1 MKKQLLFAAMLMLSA
16 APAVSVSAAQPFAA
30 AAEEGQ
36 TLATQEQ
43 YDALQNS
50 IYKLR
55 QSIEAMLKEI
65 NEKYADAE
73 DTKNS
78 LEFNKNSLD
87 DMAAEVKGKF
97 GAETLTVAEV
107 EKYQATVA
115 EMAEGLKDAVKNAEQ
130 EVYSFQ
136 VNTHYQDASMH
147 KSECLGKVPENVQN
161 YYAPSFDDL
170 DAEMM
175 QVYMPVMMGGPIESA
190 EKAKEMCAQF
200 DAISAKADSLVAASK
215 KASTLLDDI
224 TATLASLDAEIA
236 KIKKDFPEYDLSAV
250 NESAEYWKNL
260 AAEFA
265 QAPAEGADLYTEK
278 QIADFAV
285 EFGYFKEN
293 VSGVYAQAQKDEWM
307 AQFNAKYYPASQEM
321 DGLISQLNTECPTVK
336 DKYFTKLDDL
346 NVEMT
351 QMYMKLYQEDLT
363 QEQFNAMLARI
374 DAILA
379 EGQKIV
385 DEAKEAEKVATGIS
399 GITVSEAVK
408 AGKVYS
414 IDGKRVSKSAK
425 GLVLVII
432 NGKKVILK

>member
-43 YDALQNS
+43 YDALQKS
-50 IYKLR
+50 ISDL
-55 QSIEAMLKEI
+55 QQNIDAMLKEI

-73 DTKNS
+73 DTKGS
-78 LEFNKNSLD
+78 LEFNKTSLS
-87 DMAAEVKGKF
+87 DMAAEVKDKF
-97 GAETLTVAEV
+97 AAGTLTAAEV
-107 EKYQATVA
+107 ESYQAQVA

-136 VNTHYQDASMH
+136 VNTHYQNASMH

-200 DAISAKADSLVAASK
+200 DAISAKADALLNSAVQAGALV
-215 KASTLLDDI
+215 DDI
-224 TATLASLDAEIA
+224 TETLASLDEKLA
-236 KIKKDFPEYDLSAV
+236 KVKADFPEYDLSMMQ
-250 NESAEYWKNL
+250 ESAGYWKSF

-265 QAPAEGADLYTEK
+265 QAPAEGTAPYTEK
-278 QIADFAV
+278 QIADYAQN
-285 EFGYFKEN
+285 FGYFKE
-293 VSGVYAQAQKDEWM
+293 SAAGVYAEAQKDEWM
-307 AQFNAKYYPASQEM
+307 AQFNAKYTPASEKMNELVSILDAQ
-321 DGLISQLNTECPTVK
+321 CPIVGS
-336 DKYFTKLDDL
+336 KYFTLLDDL
-346 NVEMT
+346 NVELN
-351 QMYMKLYQEDLT
+351 QMYMSLYMGELT
-363 QEQFNAMLARI
+363 QETFDKMLARI

-379 EGQKIV
+379 EAQKIV

-399 GITVSEAVK
+399 DITVNKATK
-408 AGKVYS
+408 AGNVYS
-414 IDGKRVSKSAK
+414 LDGKRVSKSAK
-425 GLVLVII
+425 GLVII
-432 NGKKVILK
+432 NGKKVVLK

>member
-43 YDALQNS
+43 YDALQKS
-50 IYKLR
+50 ISDL
-55 QSIEAMLKEI
+55 QQNIDAMLKEI

-73 DTKNS
+73 DTKGS
-78 LEFNKNSLD
+78 LEFNKSSLS
-87 DMAAEVKGKF
+87 DMAAEVKDKF
-97 GAETLTVAEV
+97 AAGTLTAAEV
-107 EKYQATVA
+107 ESYQAQVA

-136 VNTHYQDASMH
+136 VNTHYQNASMH

-170 DAEMM
+170 DADMM

-190 EKAKEMCAQF
+190 EKAKEMCNQF
-200 DAISAKADSLVAASK
+200 DAISAKADTLLAASK

-265 QAPAEGADLYTEK
+265 QAPADPTAPYTESK
-278 QIADFAV
+278 IDGFV
-285 EFGYFKEN
+285 ESFGYFKVN
-293 VSGVYAQAQKDEWM
+293 ISDLYAQAQKDEWM
-307 AQFNAKYYPASQEM
+307 AQFNAKYYPASQKM
-321 DGLISQLNTECPTVK
+321 DEYIST
-336 DKYFTKLDDL
+336 LD
-346 NVEMT
+346 
-351 QMYMKLYQEDLT
+351 
-363 QEQFNAMLARI
+363 
-374 DAILA
+374 
-379 EGQKIV
+379 
-385 DEAKEAEKVATGIS
+385 S
-399 GITVSEAVK
+399 
-408 AGKVYS
+408 
-414 IDGKRVSKSAK
+414 
-425 GLVLVII
+425 
-432 NGKKVILK
+432 

>member
-43 YDALQNS
+43 YDALVKSIADVQQN
-50 IYKLR
+50 IDG
-55 QSIEAMLKEI
+55 MLKEI
-65 NEKYADAE
+65 NDKYPDAE
-73 DTKNS
+73 DTKYS
-78 LEFNKNSLD
+78 LNFNKESLD
-87 DMAAEVKGKF
+87 KIADEAKAKFEAKTLTAAEVDSYLASVK
-97 GAETLTVAEV
+97 EI
-107 EKYQATVA
+107 
-115 EMAEGLKDAVKNAEQ
+115 AEGIKDAVKNAEQ

-136 VNTHYQDASMH
+136 VNTCYQNAAMH
-147 KSECLGKVPENVQN
+147 KSECLGQVPENVQN
-161 YYAPSFDDL
+161 YYAPAFEEL
-170 DAEMM
+170 DADMM
-175 QVYMPVMMGGPIESA
+175 QVYMPIMMGSPVESA
-190 EKAKEMCAQF
+190 EQAKKMCDQF
-200 DAISAKADSLVAASK
+200 EAISKKADALLAASK

-265 QAPAEGADLYTEK
+265 QAPADPTAPYTESK
-278 QIADFAV
+278 IDGFV
-285 EFGYFKEN
+285 ENFGYFKAN
-293 VSGVYAQAQKDEWM
+293 ISDLYAQAQKDEWM
-307 AQFNAKYYPASQEM
+307 AQFNAKYYPASQKM
-321 DGLISQLNTECPTVK
+321 DEYLSTLDSECPTVK
-336 DKYFTKLDDL
+336 DKYFDKLNDL
-346 NVEMT
+346 NVEMS
-351 QMYMKLYQEDLT
+351 QMFMKLYQEDLT

-379 EGQKIV
+379 EAQKIV
-385 DEAKEAEKVATGIS
+385 DEAKEAEKVATGIC

-425 GLVLVII
+425 GLVII

>member
-1 MKKQLLFAAMLMLSA
+1 MKRQLLFAAMLMLSA

-43 YDALQNS
+43 YDALVKSIADVQQN
-50 IYKLR
+50 ING
-55 QSIEAMLKEI
+55 MLKEI
-65 NEKYADAE
+65 NDKYPDAE
-73 DTKNS
+73 DTKYS
-78 LEFNKNSLD
+78 LNFNKESLD
-87 DMAAEVKGKF
+87 KIADEAKAKFEAKTLTAAEVDSYLASVK
-97 GAETLTVAEV
+97 EI
-107 EKYQATVA
+107 
-115 EMAEGLKDAVKNAEQ
+115 AEGIKDAVKNAEQ

-136 VNTHYQDASMH
+136 VNTHYQNAAMH
-147 KSECLGKVPENVQN
+147 KSECLGQVPENVQN
-161 YYAPSFDDL
+161 YYAPAFDEL
-170 DAEMM
+170 DADMV
-175 QVYMPVMMGGPIESA
+175 QVYMPFMMDSHIESA
-190 EKAKEMCAQF
+190 EQAKKMCDQF
-200 DAISAKADSLVAASK
+200 DAISKKADALLAASK
-215 KASTLLDDI
+215 KASTLVEDI

-265 QAPAEGADLYTEK
+265 QAPADPTAPYTESK
-278 QIADFAV
+278 IDGFV
-285 EFGYFKEN
+285 ESFGYFKVN
-293 VSGVYAQAQKDEWM
+293 ISDLYAQAQKDEWM
-307 AQFNAKYYPASQEM
+307 AQFNAKYYPASQKM
-321 DGLISQLNTECPTVK
+321 DEYISTLDSECPTVK
-336 DKYFTKLDDL
+336 DEYLTKLDDL
-346 NVEMT
+346 NVEMS
-351 QMYMKLYQEDLT
+351 QMFMKLYQEDLT

-425 GLVLVII
+425 GLVII

>member
-43 YDALQNS
+43 YDALVKSIAEVQQN
-50 IYKLR
+50 ID
-55 QSIEAMLKEI
+55 AMLKEI
-65 NEKYADAE
+65 NDKYPDAE
-73 DTKNS
+73 DTRYS
-78 LEFNKNSLD
+78 LNFNKESLD
-87 DMAAEVKGKF
+87 KIADEAKAKFEAKTLTAAEVDSYLASVK
-97 GAETLTVAEV
+97 EI
-107 EKYQATVA
+107 
-115 EMAEGLKDAVKNAEQ
+115 AEGIKDAVKNAEQ

-136 VNTHYQDASMH
+136 VNTCYQNAAMH
-147 KSECLGKVPENVQN
+147 KSECLGQVPENVQN
-161 YYAPSFDDL
+161 YYAPAFEEL
-170 DAEMM
+170 DADMM
-175 QVYMPVMMGGPIESA
+175 QVYMPIMMGSPVESA
-190 EKAKEMCAQF
+190 EQAKQMCDQF
-200 DAISAKADSLVAASK
+200 EAISKKADALLAASK

-265 QAPAEGADLYTEK
+265 QAPADPTAPYTESK
-278 QIADFAV
+278 IDGFV
-285 EFGYFKEN
+285 ENFGYFKEN
-293 VSGVYAQAQKDEWM
+293 VSGLYAQAQKDEWM
-307 AQFNAKYYPASQEM
+307 ALFNAKYYPASQKM
-321 DGLISQLNTECPTVK
+321 DEYVSTLDSECPKVK

-346 NVEMT
+346 NVELT

-363 QEQFNAMLARI
+363 QKQFDAMMARI
-374 DAILA
+374 DEILREA
-379 EGQKIV
+379 QKII

-399 GITVSEAVK
+399 NISVSEAVK

-414 IDGKRVSKSAK
+414 IDGKRISKSVK
-425 GLVLVII
+425 GLVII

>member
-36 TLATQEQ
+36 TLATEVQ
-43 YDALQNS
+43 YNTLQDS

-78 LEFNKNSLD
+78 LEYNKNSLD

-97 GAETLTVAEV
+97 SAQTLTVAEV
-107 EKYQATVA
+107 EGYQAQVA

-136 VNTHYQDASMH
+136 VNTHYQNASMH
-147 KSECLGKVPENVQN
+147 KSECLGQVPENVQN

-175 QVYMPVMMGGPIESA
+175 QIYMPVMMGSPIESA
-190 EKAKEMCAQF
+190 EQAKEMCDQF
-200 DAISAKADSLVAASK
+200 DAVSKKADALLAASK
-215 KASTLLDDI
+215 KASTLVDDI

-265 QAPAEGADLYTEK
+265 QAPADPTAPYTESK
-278 QIADFAV
+278 IDGFV
-285 EFGYFKEN
+285 ENFGYFKEN
-293 VSGVYAQAQKDEWM
+293 ISDLYAQAQKDEWM
-307 AQFNAKYYPASQEM
+307 AQFNAKYYPASQKMNELVSIL
-321 DGLISQLNTECPTVK
+321 DAQCPTVK
-336 DKYFTKLDDL
+336 DQFFTKLDDL
-346 NVEMT
+346 NVEMS
-351 QMYMKLYQEDLT
+351 QMFTKLYMGELT
-363 QEQFNAMLARI
+363 QESFNEMMARI
-374 DAILA
+374 DAILLEA
-379 EGQKIV
+379 QNIV
-385 DEAKEAEKVATGIS
+385 NQALEAEKVATGIS
-399 GITVSEAVK
+399 DITVNKAAK
-408 AGKVYS
+408 AGNVYS
-414 IDGKRVSKSAK
+414 LDGKRVSKSAK
-425 GLVLVII
+425 GLVII
-432 NGKKVILK
+432 NGKKVVLK

>member
-87 DMAAEVKGKF
+87 DMAAEVKDKF
-97 GAETLTVAEV
+97 SAGTLTAAEV
-107 EKYQATVA
+107 ESYQAQVA
-115 EMAEGLKDAVKNAEQ
+115 EMAEGLKDAVKSAEQ

-136 VNTHYQDASMH
+136 VNTHYQNASMH

-170 DAEMM
+170 DADLM

-200 DAISAKADSLVAASK
+200 DAISAKADTLLAASK

-224 TATLASLDAEIA
+224 TATLASLDADMVKVKA
-236 KIKKDFPEYDLSAV
+236 DFPEYDLSMMQ
-250 NESAEYWKNL
+250 ESAEYWKNF

-265 QAPAEGADLYTEK
+265 QAPAEGTAPYTEK
-278 QIADFAV
+278 QIAEYA
-285 EFGYFKEN
+285 ENFGYFKE
-293 VSGVYAQAQKDEWM
+293 SAAGVYAEAQKDEWM
-307 AQFNAKYYPASQEM
+307 AQFNAKYYPASQKM
-321 DGLISQLNTECPTVK
+321 DEFISTLDTQCPTVK
-336 DKYFTKLDDL
+336 DQFFTKLDDL

-351 QMYMKLYQEDLT
+351 QMYTKLYMGELT
-363 QEQFNAMLARI
+363 QKSFDKMMARI
-374 DAILA
+374 DAILLEA
-379 EGQKIV
+379 QNIV
-385 DEAKEAEKVATGIS
+385 NQALEAEKVATGI
-399 GITVSEAVK
+399 GDITVNKAAK
-408 AGKVYS
+408 AGNVYS
-414 IDGKRVSKSAK
+414 LDGKRVSKSAK
-425 GLVLVII
+425 GLVII
-432 NGKKVILK
+432 NGKKVVLK

>member
-43 YDALQNS
+43 YDALQDS

-78 LEFNKNSLD
+78 LEYNKESLD
-87 DMAAEVKGKF
+87 DMAAEVKEKF
-97 GAETLTVAEV
+97 SAQTLTVAEV
-107 EKYQATVA
+107 EKYQATVV
-115 EMAEGLKDAVKNAEQ
+115 EMAEGLKDAVKSAEQ

-136 VNTHYQDASMH
+136 VNTHYQNASMH

-200 DAISAKADSLVAASK
+200 DAISAKADSLVASAKLAGALVDS
-215 KASTLLDDI
+215 I
-224 TATLASLDAEIA
+224 TATLDSLGAEIA
-236 KIKKDFPEYDLSAV
+236 KVKKDFPEYDLSMMQ
-250 NESAEYWKNL
+250 ESSEYWKNF
-260 AAEFA
+260 AAVFA
-265 QAPAEGADLYTEK
+265 QAPAEGSAPYTEK
-278 QIADFAV
+278 QIAEYA
-285 EFGYFKEN
+285 ENFGFFKQ
-293 VSGVYAQAQKDEWM
+293 SALSVYAEAQKDEWT
-307 AQFNAKYYPASQEM
+307 AQFNAKYTPASEKMNELLSTLDTQ
-321 DGLISQLNTECPTVK
+321 CPTVGS
-336 DKYFTKLDDL
+336 KYFTQLDDL
-346 NVEMT
+346 NAELT
-351 QMYMKLYQEDLT
+351 QMYMSLYMGELT
-363 QEQFNAMLARI
+363 QETFDKMMARI
-374 DAILA
+374 DAILVEA
-379 EGQKIV
+379 QKIV
-385 DEAKEAEKVATGIS
+385 DEAIEAEKVATGIS
-399 GITVSEAVK
+399 DITVNKTVK
-408 AGKVYS
+408 AGNVYS
-414 IDGKRVSKSAK
+414 LDGKRVSKSAK
-425 GLVLVII
+425 GLVII
-432 NGKKVILK
+432 NGKKVVLK

>member
-43 YDALQNS
+43 YDALVKSIADVQQN
-50 IYKLR
+50 ID
-55 QSIEAMLKEI
+55 AMLKEI
-65 NEKYADAE
+65 NDKYPDAE
-73 DTKNS
+73 DTKYS
-78 LEFNKNSLD
+78 LNFNKESLD
-87 DMAAEVKGKF
+87 KIAEEAKAKFVAKTLTAAEVDS
-97 GAETLTVAEV
+97 
-107 EKYQATVA
+107 YQAAVA
-115 EMAEGLKDAVKNAEQ
+115 DMAEGLKDAVKNAEQ

-136 VNTHYQDASMH
+136 VNTHYQNAAMH
-147 KSECLGKVPENVQN
+147 KSECLGQVPENVQN
-161 YYAPSFDDL
+161 YYAPAFDEL
-170 DAEMM
+170 DADMV
-175 QVYMPVMMGGPIESA
+175 QVYMPFMMDSHIESA
-190 EKAKEMCAQF
+190 EQAKKMCDQF
-200 DAISAKADSLVAASK
+200 DAISKKADALLAASK
-215 KASTLLDDI
+215 KASTLVEDI

-351 QMYMKLYQEDLT
+351 QMYMKLYQDELT
-363 QEQFNAMLARI
+363 QEQFDAMLARI

-425 GLVLVII
+425 GLVII

>member
-43 YDALQNS
+43 YDALVKSIADVQQN
-50 IYKLR
+50 IDG
-55 QSIEAMLKEI
+55 MLKEI
-65 NEKYADAE
+65 NDKYPDAE
-73 DTKNS
+73 DTKYS
-78 LEFNKNSLD
+78 LNFNKESLD
-87 DMAAEVKGKF
+87 KIADEAKAKFVAGTLTAAEV
-97 GAETLTVAEV
+97 ES
-107 EKYQATVA
+107 YQASVK
-115 EMAEGLKDAVKNAEQ
+115 EIAEGIKDAVKNAEQ

-136 VNTHYQDASMH
+136 VNTCYQNAAMH
-147 KSECLGKVPENVQN
+147 KSECLGQVPENVQN
-161 YYAPSFDDL
+161 YYAPAFEEL
-170 DAEMM
+170 DADMM
-175 QVYMPVMMGGPIESA
+175 QVYMPIMMGSPVESA
-190 EKAKEMCAQF
+190 EQAKKMCDQF
-200 DAISAKADSLVAASK
+200 DAISKKADALLAASK
-215 KASTLLDDI
+215 KASTLLEDI

-265 QAPAEGADLYTEK
+265 QAPADPTAPYTESK
-278 QIADFAV
+278 IDGFV
-285 EFGYFKEN
+285 ENFGYFKAN
-293 VSGVYAQAQKDEWM
+293 ISDLYAQAQKDEWM
-307 AQFNAKYYPASQEM
+307 AQFNAKFTPASQKM
-321 DGLISQLNTECPTVK
+321 DEYISTLDSECPTVK
-336 DKYFTKLDDL
+336 DKYFDKLNDL
-346 NVEMT
+346 NVEMS
-351 QMYMKLYQEDLT
+351 QMFMKLYQEDLT

-374 DAILA
+374 DAILLEA
-379 EGQKIV
+379 QKIV

-414 IDGKRVSKSAK
+414 IDGKRISKSAK
-425 GLVLVII
+425 GLVII

>member
-43 YDALQNS
+43 YDALVKSIADVQQN
-50 IYKLR
+50 IDG
-55 QSIEAMLKEI
+55 MLKEI
-65 NEKYADAE
+65 NDKYPDAE
-73 DTKNS
+73 DTKYS
-78 LEFNKNSLD
+78 LNFNKESLD
-87 DMAAEVKGKF
+87 KIADEAKAKFVAGTLTAAEV
-97 GAETLTVAEV
+97 ES
-107 EKYQATVA
+107 YQASVK
-115 EMAEGLKDAVKNAEQ
+115 EIAEGIKDAVKNAEQ

-136 VNTHYQDASMH
+136 VNTCYQNAAMH
-147 KSECLGKVPENVQN
+147 KSECLGQVPENVQN
-161 YYAPSFDDL
+161 YYAPAFEEL
-170 DAEMM
+170 DADMM
-175 QVYMPVMMGGPIESA
+175 QVYMPIMMGSPVESA
-190 EKAKEMCAQF
+190 EQAKKMCDQF
-200 DAISAKADSLVAASK
+200 DAISKKADALLAASK

-351 QMYMKLYQEDLT
+351 QMYMKLYQDELT

-399 GITVSEAVK
+399 GITVSEAAK

-425 GLVLVII
+425 GLVII

>member
-36 TLATQEQ
+36 TLATAEE
-43 YDALQNS
+43 YAALQKS
-50 IYKLR
+50 IADL
-55 QSIEAMLKEI
+55 QQNIDGMLNDI

-78 LEFNKNSLD
+78 LNYNKSSLEE
-87 DMAAEVKGKF
+87 MAAEVKAKYD
-97 GAETLTVAEV
+97 AKTLTAAEV
-107 EKYQATVA
+107 DSYLASVKEI
-115 EMAEGLKDAVKNAEQ
+115 AEGIKDAVKNAEQ

-136 VNTHYQDASMH
+136 VNTHYQNAAMH
-147 KSECLGKVPENVQN
+147 KSECLGQVPENVQN
-161 YYAPSFDDL
+161 YYAPAFDEL
-170 DAEMM
+170 DADMV
-175 QVYMPVMMGGPIESA
+175 QVYMPFMMDSHIESA
-190 EKAKEMCAQF
+190 EQAKKMCDQF
-200 DAISAKADSLVAASK
+200 DAISKKADALLAASK
-215 KASTLLDDI
+215 KASTLVEDI

-265 QAPAEGADLYTEK
+265 QAPADPTAPYTESK
-278 QIADFAV
+278 IDGFV
-285 EFGYFKEN
+285 ESFGYFKVN
-293 VSGVYAQAQKDEWM
+293 ISDLYAQAQKDEWM

-351 QMYMKLYQEDLT
+351 QMYMKLYQDELT
-363 QEQFNAMLARI
+363 QEQFDAMLARI

-385 DEAKEAEKVATGIS
+385 AEAKEAEKVATGIS

-425 GLVLVII
+425 GLVII